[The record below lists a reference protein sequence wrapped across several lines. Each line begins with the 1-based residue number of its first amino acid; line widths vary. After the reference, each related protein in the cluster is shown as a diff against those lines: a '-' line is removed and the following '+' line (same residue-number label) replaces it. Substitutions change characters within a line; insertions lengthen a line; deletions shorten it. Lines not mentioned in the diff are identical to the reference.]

1 MKIAIGNDHTGLALK
16 RAITEMLVGL
26 GHQVQDMG
34 TDTDTSVDYPVYGA
48 RAARAVVSGE
58 CALGIVICGTGVGI
72 GISAN
77 KVKGVRCAICSEVC
91 SAVLSRQHNDA
102 NMLALGSRVVAP
114 EYAQMIVRAFVESAF
129 DGGRHVRRV
138 GQMHALEEGGQLE

>member
-77 KVKGVRCAICSEVC
+77 KVKGVRCAICSEVY

>member
-77 KVKGVRCAICSEVC
+77 KVKGVRCAICSEVY

-138 GQMHALEEGGQLE
+138 DQMHALEEGGQLE